1 MKKVLG
7 LFSCIVFMSSCV
19 TYSVVR
25 NPYDSDQSFN
35 EIIDSKSIILIS
47 DSVVS
52 DPIDEVIISKGH
64 PKLIKDFKIE
74 NGIISGVIVEIP
86 EHIYVESKGDIN
98 AYIKKE
104 NPDFNKY
111 FREGRALKVNFA
123 KRKLREAK
131 EVVYLSTQKKLGY
144 GPFTMRLSDFENGT
158 ERTAATYEVNYPITV
173 VKNFGALG
181 PAAIVFISVAI
192 AAASAPIGF

>member
-1 MKKVLG
+1 
-7 LFSCIVFMSSCV
+7 MSSCV

-64 PKLIKDFKIE
+64 PKRIKDFKIE

-86 EHIYVESKGDIN
+86 KYIYNVGDTF
-98 AYIKKE
+98 K

-144 GPFTMRLSDFENGT
+144 GPFTMRLSDLENGT
-158 ERTAATYEVNYPITV
+158 ERTAATYKVNKRITAL
-173 VKNFGALG
+173 KNLIVFLG
-181 PAAIVFISVAI
+181 GGSVGVITWAAIFLFQEPLYTGI
-192 AAASAPIGF
+192 

>member
-1 MKKVLG
+1 
-7 LFSCIVFMSSCV
+7 MSSCV

-86 EHIYVESKGDIN
+86 KYIYNVGDTSK
-98 AYIKKE
+98 
-104 NPDFNKY
+104 NPNFNKY

-131 EVVYLSTQKKLGY
+131 EVVYLSTQKRLGY
-144 GPFTMRLSDFENGT
+144 GPFTMRLSDLENGT
-158 ERTAATYEVNYPITV
+158 ERTAATYKVNYPFSV
-173 VKNFGALG
+173 VKNIGLFGGGLFGGGFLWFAATWSGLG
-181 PAAIVFISVAI
+181 AYS
-192 AAASAPIGF
+192 GW

>member
-1 MKKVLG
+1 
-7 LFSCIVFMSSCV
+7 MSSCV

-64 PKLIKDFKIE
+64 PKRIKDFKIE

-86 EHIYVESKGDIN
+86 KYIYNVGDTF
-98 AYIKKE
+98 K
-104 NPDFNKY
+104 NPYFNKY

-144 GPFTMRLSDFENGT
+144 GPFTMRLSDLENGT
-158 ERTAATYEVNYPITV
+158 ERTAATYKVNKRITAL
-173 VKNFGALG
+173 KNLIVFLG
-181 PAAIVFISVAI
+181 GGSVGVITWAAIFLFQEPLYTGI
-192 AAASAPIGF
+192 